1 MGDATGYDFGP
12 LFGSTVGFDRVFD
25 LLQSATRG
33 RSRKG
38 TDSLLMT
45 SSAPARTRYRITL
58 AVAGFREDELSD
70 YRRAE
75 PLFVEGE
82 HRSTEAPGAEREFL
96 HRGIGARAFK
106 QRFQLADH
114 VKVTG
119 ASLMDGL
126 LTIELVREIPEV
138 LRPRRIEVERKTAE
152 TKPAADRRSARRLT
166 SRRPGAGGSSR
177 PGSAPPNL
185 GSRDLT
191 AVASEHDAAGRG

>member
-1 MGDATGYDFGP
+1 MPQSYDFGP

-33 RSRKG
+33 PQEG
-38 TDSLLMT
+38 DSF
-45 SSAPARTRYRITL
+45 PPYDIERTGENAYRITL
-58 AVAGFREDELSD
+58 AVAGFREDELTIT
-70 YRRAE
+70 AE
-75 PLFVEGE
+75 RNLLFIEGE
-82 HRSTEAPGAEREFL
+82 HRRNEAPGAEREFL

-114 VKVTG
+114 VKVTS

-152 TKPAADRRSARRLT
+152 TKPQQIEGQQAA
-166 SRRPGAGGSSR
+166 
-177 PGSAPPNL
+177 
-185 GSRDLT
+185 
-191 AVASEHDAAGRG
+191 

>member
-1 MGDATGYDFGP
+1 MPQTYDFGP

-33 RSRKG
+33 QQEADKYPPY
-38 TDSLLMT
+38 DIE
-45 SSAPARTRYRITL
+45 RTGENAYRITL
-58 AVAGFREDELSD
+58 AVAGFKEDELTIT
-70 YRRAE
+70 AE
-75 PLFVEGE
+75 RNLLFVEGE
-82 HRSTEAPGAEREFL
+82 RRPTEAPGAERGFL

-119 ASLMDGL
+119 ASLTDGL

-152 TKPAADRRSARRLT
+152 TKPQQIEGQQAA
-166 SRRPGAGGSSR
+166 
-177 PGSAPPNL
+177 
-185 GSRDLT
+185 
-191 AVASEHDAAGRG
+191 